1 MEAGSTMNKNDLLLY
16 VITDCDNLQGEALLA
31 RTEAILA
38 SGATM
43 LQYRDKHSKARQDA
57 EALKNLCHKYNVPFI
72 VNDDVAL
79 ALALDADGVHVG
91 QEDTAAASARAQ
103 LGPDKIVGVTA
114 KTLEQAK
121 KAVRDGADYLG
132 VGALFPSVSKDSSLT
147 SRDTLKA
154 ICASV
159 DIPVVGIG
167 GVNETNA
174 AILAGTGVSGAAVIS
189 ALYSLPQP
197 QLATKRLARKLDY
210 IVNGDAHIAGILADV
225 DGTLTDTLAYYQDL
239 VPGYLRAHGYRPGGD
254 LPQILAEYNLPE
266 SIGYVKHNYSGTF
279 GVGQVVDELE
289 ADLEWYY
296 HTEGAAKP
304 GVKDFLAAAKTRRIP
319 VVATSIHDAEVCRT
333 LFDHAGIATDISAI
347 ASGWEKRLGGGD
359 SALFRQGIA
368 LLNASE
374 GRVWAFNDGAEGVFG
389 AKGAGCMIAAIYDE
403 NHSDREWQ
411 QITSSADVAFMDWHE
426 ATAWLAG
433 CKHSL

>member
-1 MEAGSTMNKNDLLLY
+1 MMNKKDLLLY
-16 VITDCDNLQGEALLA
+16 VITDCDNLQGEALLT

-38 SGATM
+38 NGATM
-43 LQYRDKHSKARQDA
+43 LQYRDKHGKARE
-57 EALKNLCHKYNVPFI
+57 EARALQTLCRKYGVPFI

-79 ALALDADGVHVG
+79 ALELDADGVHVG
-91 QEDTAAASARAQ
+91 QEDMAAASARAE

-114 KTLEQAK
+114 KTLAQAE
-121 KAVRDGADYLG
+121 KAVNDGADYLG

-147 SRDTLKA
+147 SRATLKE
-154 ICASV
+154 ICAHV
-159 DIPVVGIG
+159 AIPVVGIG
-167 GVNETNA
+167 GIHEGNA
-174 AILAGTGVSGAAVIS
+174 AILAGTGVAGAAVIS
-189 ALYSLPQP
+189 ALYSYPQP
-197 QLATKRLARKLDY
+197 QLVTKRLARKLGY
-210 IVNGDAHIAGILADV
+210 IVNGDAEISGILADV

-239 VPGYLRAHGYRPGGD
+239 VPGYLREHGYRPGAD

-296 HTEGAAKP
+296 HTEGEAKP
-304 GVKDFLAAAKTRRIP
+304 GVKDFLRAAKTRQIP

-333 LFDHAGIATDISAI
+333 LFEHAGIAQDITAI
-347 ASGWEKRLGGGD
+347 ESGWEQRLGGGD
-359 SALFRQGIA
+359 SRLFTQGIA

-389 AKGAGCMIAAIYDE
+389 AKGAGAMIAAIYDE
-403 NHSDREWQ
+403 NHSQKEWQ
-411 QITSSADVAFMDWHE
+411 QIVNSADVAFMDWHE
-426 ATAWLAG
+426 ATIWLEG
-433 CKHSL
+433 CKDSL